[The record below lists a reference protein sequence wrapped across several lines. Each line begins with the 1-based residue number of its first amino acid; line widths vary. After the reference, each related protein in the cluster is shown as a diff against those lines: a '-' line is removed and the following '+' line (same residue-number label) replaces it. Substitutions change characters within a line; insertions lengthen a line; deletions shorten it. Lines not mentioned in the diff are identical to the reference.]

1 MLSTAAPTSPRFAR
15 RWAMRRSQ
23 PPDATSTPAPKN
35 PAAITSRCDHEKKKE
50 PRARCL
56 TSWNNTIVLEEAQ
69 DGGWS
74 ALAPDLPGLL
84 IAGDTREELLASAP
98 DALATYLEAMRDLG
112 HPVPR
117 PGSRVAQVR
126 VSEA

>member
-1 MLSTAAPTSPRFAR
+1 M
-15 RWAMRRSQ
+15 
-23 PPDATSTPAPKN
+23 PDVL
-35 PAAITSRCDHEKKKE
+35 EY
-50 PRARCL
+50 
-56 TSWNNTIVLEEAQ
+56 TIVLEEAQ

-126 VSEA
+126 VSEGSVQRLGDHAALANGGCGWEIGSNRWPNPEPSAPL

>member
-1 MLSTAAPTSPRFAR
+1 
-15 RWAMRRSQ
+15 MRSG
-23 PPDATSTPAPKN
+23 SGV
-35 PAAITSRCDHEKKKE
+35 
-50 PRARCL
+50 RARMTDAL
-56 TSWNNTIVLEEAQ
+56 EYTIVFEEAQ

-84 IAGDTREELLASAP
+84 IAGNKREELLASAP

-126 VSEA
+126 VSGA